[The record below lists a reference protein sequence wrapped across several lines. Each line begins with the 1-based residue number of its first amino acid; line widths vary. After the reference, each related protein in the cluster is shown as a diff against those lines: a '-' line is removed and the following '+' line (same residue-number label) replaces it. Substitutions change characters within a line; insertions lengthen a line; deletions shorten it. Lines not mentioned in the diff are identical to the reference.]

1 MKYLL
6 AGLTFVL
13 VFAFFI
19 ALALG
24 LVYAGNG
31 SIEFGAE
38 LQKALYFG
46 ILLGCGIGAC
56 LAFVTYNEVKYK

>member
-6 AGLTFVL
+6 AGLTFIV

-24 LVYAGNG
+24 IVYAGSG
-31 SIEFGAE
+31 AIEFGAE

-46 ILLGCGIGAC
+46 IFLGCGSGAC
-56 LAFVTYNEVKYK
+56 LSFIVYNEVKFK